1 MSRILIVEDDRA
13 TADALELYL
22 RAEGYDTTVAGDGV
36 SGLEQ
41 AISGR
46 FDLVLLDLMLP
57 GLYGMDV
64 CKRVRQESDVPIVM
78 LTARALEDD
87 HVRGLELGADD
98 YITKPFSPRQVVARI
113 RSVLRRQNPGDGPLR
128 FWGAE
133 LDLRSLE
140 VRGPGGLAVHVTKT
154 EARILKVLLEARGR
168 ALSRE
173 DILGRAFDD
182 PAECSD
188 RTIDA
193 HIKNLRRKLAGFP
206 VRIGTTF
213 GIGYRLETAAQQSP

>member
-22 RAEGYDTTVAGDGV
+22 RAEGYATSVARDGLTGVNEAV
-36 SGLEQ
+36 SG
-41 AISGR
+41 AH
-46 FDLVLLDLMLP
+46 DLVLLDLMLP

-64 CKRVRQESDVPIVM
+64 CRRVRERSDVPIVM

-87 HVRGLELGADD
+87 QVRGLGLGADD

-113 RSVLRRQNPGDGPLR
+113 RSVLRRQGVNDERVR
-128 FWGAE
+128 FARAE

-140 VRGPGGLAVHVTKT
+140 LRAGVRSVHVTKT
-154 EARILKVLLEARGR
+154 EARILRALFEARGR

-173 DILGRAFDD
+173 EILGRAFDHS
-182 PAECSD
+182 PGCFD

-193 HIKNLRRKLAGFP
+193 HIKNLRRKLTGCP
-206 VRIGTTF
+206 IRISTTF
-213 GIGYRLETAAQQSP
+213 GVGYRIESTSNDA